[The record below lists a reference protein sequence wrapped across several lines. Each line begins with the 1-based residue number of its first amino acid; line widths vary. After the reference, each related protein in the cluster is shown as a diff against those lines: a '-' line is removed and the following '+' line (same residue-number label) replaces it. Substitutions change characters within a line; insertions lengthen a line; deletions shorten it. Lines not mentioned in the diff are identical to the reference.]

1 MHPTSECLRKGDNG
15 GIERLDMRT
24 SATALI
30 DQTAGLCDCLEQ
42 LAGERHAAV
51 PCSTYRLQFNN
62 RFRFEDARKLVPY
75 LYRLGISHC
84 YSSPILKARA
94 GSSHGYDIIDHNQLN
109 PEIGTDEEFRRLAA
123 ELKARGMGLVLDIVP
138 NHMGVGDGDNP
149 WWQDVLQNGRASMY
163 ADFFDIDWEPLKPEL
178 RNKVLIPILGNYYGK
193 DLEAGNI
200 KVVVQSGRF
209 VAKYFDKVLPL
220 DPQTIPL
227 VFAPA
232 FEAAQ
237 PNTAKNSAAF
247 EQLDALISAFG
258 GLPANCVTDPAEV
271 RRRQSD
277 MPPLLEQLQRL
288 IGESTEVGSQVG
300 KAVQLL
306 NGTPGIGPSF
316 DALHALLE
324 KQVYRLAFWR
334 VSGEEINY
342 RRFFDINDLVG
353 LRVENARVFAETH
366 KLLRTFLAGRLISG
380 LRVDHPDGLLDPL
393 QYLKRV
399 QRLYAASRC
408 LGAEP
413 VGQLAADGIE
423 LEVHAAF
430 GQGAGDQQAPLYLLV
445 EKILEPGEH
454 LPDHWPVVGTVGYEF
469 ANLVNGI
476 LIDRRHERLFTN
488 LYHRITDG
496 SVRVD
501 RLIYESKKLVMRR
514 ALASEVNVLTHM
526 LDEISNQDRGARDYT
541 RGVLREAIRE
551 TIACFPVY
559 RTYIDERG
567 HVSETGR
574 AYIERAVDCAKRQNE
589 ILAPA
594 AFDFLRSI
602 LLLEGNTGK
611 ANGFG
616 YRRQLYFTLKFQQL
630 TGPVMAKGLEDTAC
644 YVYNRFIA
652 VNEVGGTPAAF
663 GVPVSEFHRAN
674 QERAEH
680 WPNSMLSTSTHD
692 TKRSEDVRARLDVLS
707 ELPHAW
713 TAQVMKWRRVNRK
726 RKVELSDGRT
736 VPDNNEEYL
745 LYQTLVGAWPL
756 RMDTEEQ
763 RSEFL
768 RRIQRYMEKAVHEAK
783 VNLSWLNSNPD
794 YVAGMNSFVERILSP
809 ARRGKT
815 NLFLDSLQRFLPP
828 LMYFGCINSLTQ
840 TLLKLTCPGV
850 PDIYQGQEMW
860 NFSLVDPDNRRPVDF
875 GLRVRAAEEFRTRAE
890 TGDLLGICQELLRDW
905 RDGRIKLWVTMRTL
919 NFRREHEELFRLGSY
934 LPLEISR
941 GKDEHVVAF
950 ARQHAGEMA
959 ITAVPR
965 LSYSLMKGKEEPP
978 IGAVWGDSE
987 LPLPTEMVGKRLRNV
1002 LTDEVIPPGPSL
1014 LCREIFASFPVALLA
1029 LE

>member
-1 MHPTSECLRKGDNG
+1 MQNG
-15 GIERLDMRT
+15 
-24 SATALI
+24 STALI
-30 DQTAGLCDCLEQ
+30 EQTAGLCDCLDR
-42 LAGERHAAV
+42 LAAGKRAAV
-51 PCSTYRLQFNN
+51 PFSTYRLQFNN
-62 RFRFEDARKLVPY
+62 SFRFEDARKLVPY
-75 LYRLGISHC
+75 LYQLGISHC

-94 GSSHGYDIIDHNQLN
+94 GSRHGYDIIDHNQLN
-109 PEIGTDEEFRRLAA
+109 PEIGTDEEFRRLAG
-123 ELKARGMGLVLDIVP
+123 ELKARGMGMVLDIVP
-138 NHMGVGDGDNP
+138 NHMGMGDGDNP
-149 WWQDVLQNGRASMY
+149 WWQDVLQNGRASAH
-163 ADFFDIDWEPLKPEL
+163 ADFFDMDWEPLKPEL

-193 DLEAGNI
+193 ELEAGNI
-200 KVVVQSGRF
+200 QVVIENGRF
-209 VAKYFDKVLPL
+209 VVKYFDKVLPL

-232 FEAAQ
+232 FEVPQ
-237 PNTAKNSAAF
+237 PNKAKNHDSF
-247 EQLDALISAFG
+247 KQLDALINAFG
-258 GLPANCVTDPAEV
+258 RLPANHVTGPDEV
-271 RRRQSD
+271 RRRQD
-277 MPPLLEQLQRL
+277 EMPPLLDQLQRL
-288 IGESTEVGSQVG
+288 IGKSREIAWQVDE
-300 KAVQLL
+300 AVQLL
-306 NGTPGIGPSF
+306 NGIPGVGASF

-324 KQVYRLAFWR
+324 KQAYRLAFWR

-353 LRVENARVFAETH
+353 LRMENARVFAETH
-366 KLLRTFLAGRLISG
+366 KLLRRFMAEGLISG

-423 LEVHAAF
+423 LDVHAAF
-430 GQGAGDQQAPLYLLV
+430 GQQPESGEQQAPLYLLV
-445 EKILEPGEH
+445 EKILELGEH
-454 LPDHWPVVGTVGYEF
+454 LPDQWPVVGTVGYEF

-567 HVSETGR
+567 HVGETDR
-574 AYIERAVDCAKRQNE
+574 AYIEQAIDCAKRQNE

-602 LLLEGNTGK
+602 LLLEGNDGN
-611 ANGFG
+611 ASVFG

-644 YVYNRFIA
+644 YVYNRFIS

-663 GVPVSEFHRAN
+663 GIPVSEFHRAN
-674 QERAEH
+674 QERAKH
-680 WPNSMLSTSTHD
+680 WPNSMLGTSTHD

-707 ELPHAW
+707 EIPHMWA
-713 TAQVMKWRRVNRK
+713 TQVMKWRRINRK

-756 RMDTEEQ
+756 RMDSEEQ
-763 RSEFL
+763 PGEFL
-768 RRIQRYMEKAVHEAK
+768 RRIQQYMEKAVHEAK
-783 VNLSWLNSNPD
+783 VNLSWLNSNPE
-794 YVAGMNSFVERILSP
+794 YVAGMNSFLERILSP
-809 ARRGKT
+809 TSRGKI
-815 NLFLDSLQRFLPP
+815 NLFLSSLQRFLPP

-875 GLRVRAAEEFRTRAE
+875 NLQVRAAEELRARAE
-890 TGDLLGICQELLRDW
+890 TADVLGICRELLRDW

-919 NFRREHEELFRLGSY
+919 NFRRDHGELFRLGSY
-934 LPLEISR
+934 VPLELSR
-941 GKDEHVVAF
+941 GKDEYVVAF
-950 ARQHAGEMA
+950 ARQHGGEIA
-959 ITAVPR
+959 ITAAPR
-965 LSYSLMKGKEEPP
+965 LSYALMKGKEEPP
-978 IGAVWGDSE
+978 IGTVWGDSE
-987 LPLPTEMVGKRLRNV
+987 LSLPKEAVGKRLRNV
-1002 LTDEVIPPGPSL
+1002 LTGQVLPAGPSL
-1014 LCREIFASFPVALLA
+1014 LCREIFASFPVALLVFD
-1029 LE
+1029 